1 MPFIRIETFIQAP
14 LQRCFDLSRSIDLHQ
29 ISMEHTNEKAIA
41 GRTSGLIQL
50 GEQVTWQA
58 KHFGWTQK
66 LSVQITAFDAP
77 HFFADELLT
86 GAFKSFR
93 HEHHFKATSSG
104 TLMTDLFDFE
114 APLGLLGLLANQLF
128 LTKYMT
134 HLLQER
140 NKTIQ
145 KIAES
150 DNWKEIL

>member
-1 MPFIRIETFIQAP
+1 MPLLKIETLIQAP
-14 LQRCFDLSRSIDLHQ
+14 IQRCFDLSRSIDLHQ
-29 ISMEHTNEKAIA
+29 TSMEQTNEKAIA

-58 KHFGWTQK
+58 KHFGLTQK

-77 HFFADELLT
+77 HFFADEMVK

-93 HEHHFKATSSG
+93 HEHHFKASSSG

-114 APLGLLGLLANQLF
+114 APLGFLGQFANLLF

-134 HLLQER
+134 QLLQKR

-145 KIAES
+145 KTAES
-150 DNWKEIL
+150 DRWKEVL